1 MLTLYYAPGACSL
14 ATQIALAETGTHY
27 TPHRIDF
34 GAGEQ
39 NSPEYRKIN
48 PHGRVPALQAD
59 GHVITENPAI
69 LSYIAERFP
78 EARLIP
84 ESLTGRAFV
93 RQLLSWFSGTA
104 HTTFAHI
111 FRPERYVGEGGPV
124 DAAKAT
130 AHASLEGYFGEI
142 EALFAASEWAS
153 LDGYSVADGYPF
165 VFYRWARKIG
175 FDMRAHEAWTK
186 HVWRMLDRPT
196 VVKALDVEGLHR
208 ADWISVEDG
217 AA

>member
-14 ATQIALAETGTHY
+14 ASQIALQEAGADY
-27 TPHRIDF
+27 TPHRINMA
-34 GAGEQ
+34 AGEQ
-39 NSPEYRKIN
+39 RTPEYLKIN
-48 PHGRVPALQAD
+48 PHGRVPALMAD

-84 ESLTGRAFV
+84 ESLTGRAYV
-93 RQLLSWFSGTA
+93 RQLLSWFSGTV

-124 DAAKAT
+124 DAAKTT
-130 AHASLEGYFGEI
+130 ARAALEGYFAEI
-142 EALFAASEWAS
+142 EAMFAAAEWAA
-153 LDGYSVADGYPF
+153 LDGYGVADAYPF
-165 VFYRWARKIG
+165 VFYRWAKSTG
-175 FDMRAHEAWTK
+175 FDVHAHEAWTK
-186 HVWRMLDRPT
+186 HVWRMLDRPA
-196 VVKALDVEGLHR
+196 VAKALEVEGLPR
-208 ADWISVEDG
+208 TGWIAVEAD

>member
-14 ATQIALAETGTHY
+14 AAQIALCETGADY

-34 GAGEQ
+34 AAGEQ
-39 NSPEYRKIN
+39 RSPEYLAIN

-93 RQLLSWFSGTA
+93 RQLLSWFSGTVHA
-104 HTTFAHI
+104 TFAHI
-111 FRPERYVGEGGPV
+111 FRAERYVGEGGPV

-130 AHASLEGYFGEI
+130 ARASLEGYFAEI
-142 EALFAASEWAS
+142 EAMFAASEWAS

-165 VFYRWARKIG
+165 VFYRWARKVG
-175 FDMRAHEAWTK
+175 FDMRAHDAWTK
-186 HVWRMLDRPT
+186 HVWRMLDRPA
-196 VVKALDVEGLHR
+196 VVKAIEIEGLHR
-208 ADWISVEDG
+208 ADWIAVEGD
-217 AA
+217 